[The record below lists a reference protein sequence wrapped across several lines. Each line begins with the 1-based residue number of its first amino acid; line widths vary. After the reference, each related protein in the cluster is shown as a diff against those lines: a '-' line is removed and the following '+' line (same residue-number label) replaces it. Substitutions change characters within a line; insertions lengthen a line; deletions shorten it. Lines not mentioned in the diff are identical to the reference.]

1 MLQGQGRFG
10 LPFPSLSRK
19 GKQMEDIE
27 KLQHYEKTRAK
38 TRLPA
43 EIKPCLMNMLNGS
56 SPGLI
61 RQVTNAFI
69 VACELSRVGKTE
81 EKIKQILT
89 KQNINPS
96 KIRGIL
102 KSTNKEIYQ
111 YGCPKLEELGL
122 CIFDHR
128 FDCWWFEK
136 IPRESQK
143 LWRERDFWRYEYP
156 AKLGTAKSMIYLA
169 IKEIETKRG
178 YQAGSRLYISWDEI
192 QRVSRAGRNTIKPGL
207 ETLEKAGLIRYKPG
221 QRRAKGSRGL
231 ATEISRVIPIPK
243 P

>member
-1 MLQGQGRFG
+1 
-10 LPFPSLSRK
+10 
-19 GKQMEDIE
+19 MEDIE

-43 EIKPCLMNMLNGS
+43 EIKPCLMNMLNGN

-81 EKIKQILT
+81 EQIKQILT

-143 LWRERDFWRYEYP
+143 LWRERDFWRYKYP
-156 AKLGTAKSMIYLA
+156 AKLGTAKSMLYLA
-169 IKEIETKRG
+169 LKEIEKKRG
-178 YQAGSRLYISWDEI
+178 YLAGSRLYVSWDELQEI
-192 QRVSRAGRNTIKPGL
+192 SAVTRCIIGNRL
-207 ETLEKAGLIRYKPG
+207 EALEKAGLIEYK
-221 QRRAKGSRGL
+221 KGHKRTQGSKGL
-231 ATEISRVIPIPK
+231 ASEIRRISLFLNLISMSYYAV
-243 P
+243 